1 MSDDL
6 ILAVFPSRSAL
17 TKALKHLMELDDLEI
32 KRAAVLTKATTGDLV
47 YVGDD
52 IGPEE
57 GGLAGSTF
65 GAALAAL
72 GLVQLGA
79 LALPGV
85 GPIIAIGAGVLV
97 GGLIGGATGRF
108 AANLIDSGFQ
118 PAQVELLTERLQT
131 GHVALVVEIRGAKHE
146 IERLRG
152 ELIPY
157 SAEVVERL
165 LAAGTGA

>member
-1 MSDDL
+1 
-6 ILAVFPSRSAL
+6 
-17 TKALKHLMELDDLEI
+17 
-32 KRAAVLTKATTGDLV
+32 
-47 YVGDD
+47 
-52 IGPEE
+52 
-57 GGLAGSTF
+57 
-65 GAALAAL
+65 
-72 GLVQLGA
+72 
-79 LALPGV
+79 
-85 GPIIAIGAGVLV
+85 VLV